1 MMQRHLTPAVRSH
14 ALLSARKAA
23 FSSQSTVH
31 VMEAAKIA
39 LHQVPLVDISPLVH
53 QQKQNG
59 HAQAPATVQ
68 QKTKILEEMK
78 RACLDTGFFT
88 VPTKNVLSNNLIA
101 KVYTRADEFIALP
114 DAVKQQYHNK
124 KTPNSRGWT
133 PMFEEPS
140 YQPDV
145 VSHLE
150 GFDLARELPESFIQP
165 GSSLGPNVWPREL
178 PHFREDVYQLYEET
192 TVVSQVLFQSFA
204 EMLGLPANTF
214 LKHVSEKAEAFMRLL
229 TYPEVKAKVKNSTVG
244 IASHTDFECFTI
256 IHQNG
261 AGLHLKNRNGDWVEA
276 PVHEDRLF
284 IMVGDVLE
292 HWTNG
297 LLQATEVPTNPVAY
311 VETPMHHRV
320 VNSEKKRQSI
330 VRFNGADGDTII
342 EPLAPFV
349 TATHPAKYG
358 RTTQREHIAE
368 QIRIAEEQLQETK
381 TTKALV

>member
-1 MMQRHLTPAVRSH
+1 MLAPLMQRRLPLAVRSH
-14 ALLSARKAA
+14 ALLSAPRNAA
-23 FSSQSTVH
+23 FSSQSSVH

-53 QQKQNG
+53 QREQSG
-59 HAQAPATVQ
+59 HAPATTQ
-68 QKTKILEEMK
+68 QKAKILEDMK

-88 VPTKNVLSNNLIA
+88 VPTKNVLSNDLIT

-214 LKHVSEKAEAFMRLL
+214 LQHVSEKAEAFMRLL
-229 TYPEVKAKVKNSTVG
+229 TYPEVEAKVKNSTVG

-261 AGLHLKNRNGDWVEA
+261 AGLHLKNRNGNWVEA

-297 LLQATEVPTNPVAY
+297 LLQATE
-311 VETPMHHRV
+311 HRV

-381 TTKALV
+381 AAKALV